1 MLNIIF
7 AWSEISPMITF
18 NDIKLKIII
27 LHGNIF
33 ELKLI
38 HGITKVKRIK
48 IGGIYYEY
56 YMRYFMIKYWM
67 K

>member
-27 LHGNIF
+27 LHGNIGTQ
-33 ELKLI
+33 I
-38 HGITKVKRIK
+38 DSR
-48 IGGIYYEY
+48 YY
-56 YMRYFMIKYWM
+56 KS
-67 K
+67 